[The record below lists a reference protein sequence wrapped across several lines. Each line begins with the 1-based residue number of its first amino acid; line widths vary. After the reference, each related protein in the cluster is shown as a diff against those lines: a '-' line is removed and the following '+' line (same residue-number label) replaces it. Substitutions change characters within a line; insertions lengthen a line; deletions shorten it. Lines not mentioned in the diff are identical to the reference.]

1 MTNMN
6 GKVCLVTGA
15 TDGIGK
21 VSARVLAELGAKVII
36 VGRNPE
42 KSAIVLA
49 ELRSISGNENI
60 DLLMADLA
68 VMQEVR
74 DLAEQVISRYDR
86 IDVLLNNA
94 GGYFTK
100 HEITSDGL
108 EMTFALNHMSYFLLT
123 NKLMELLKYSA
134 PARIVNVSSNAHY
147 GVDMEFENLNGEQE
161 YKAWKAYQKSKLANV
176 LFTYELLKKVPA
188 NITVNCLHP
197 GFVATNFGHNNGG
210 FFGPVLKIAQ
220 RISAIDPEEG
230 AKTSI
235 FLCSAPEVKGVS
247 GKYFYKCQPKTS
259 SRESRNMD
267 TGKRLWQ
274 ISSDI
279 AST

>member
-1 MTNMN
+1 
-6 GKVCLVTGA
+6 
-15 TDGIGK
+15 
-21 VSARVLAELGAKVII
+21 
-36 VGRNPE
+36 
-42 KSAIVLA
+42 LA

-134 PARIVNVSSNAHY
+134 PARIVNVSSDAHY

-176 LFTYELLKKVPA
+176 LFTYELLKKVPG

-235 FLCSAPEVKGVS
+235 FLCSAPEIKGAS

-259 SRESRNMD
+259 SQESRNMD

>member
-176 LFTYELLKKVPA
+176 LFTYELLKKVPG

-220 RISAIDPEEG
+220 RISAINPEEG

>member
-134 PARIVNVSSNAHY
+134 PARIVNVSSDAHY

-176 LFTYELLKKVPA
+176 LFTYELLEKVPED
-188 NITVNCLHP
+188 ITVNCLHP

-210 FFGPVLKIAQ
+210 FIGPVLKIAQ
-220 RISAIDPEEG
+220 RIFAINPEEG
-230 AKTSI
+230 AETSI
-235 FLCSAPEVKGVS
+235 FLCSSPEVKGVT
-247 GKYFYKCQPKTS
+247 GKYFFKCKPKTS
-259 SRESRNMD
+259 SQESRNKD

-274 ISSDI
+274 ISADL

>member
-1 MTNMN
+1 MN

-134 PARIVNVSSNAHY
+134 PARIVNVSSDAHY
-147 GVDMEFENLNGEQE
+147 GVDIEFENLNGEQE

-176 LFTYELLKKVPA
+176 LFTYELLKKVPG

-235 FLCSAPEVKGVS
+235 FLCSAPEVKGSS

>member
-1 MTNMN
+1 MTDMN

-21 VSARVLAELGAKVII
+21 ISARVLAEKGAKVII

-42 KSAIVLA
+42 KSATVLA
-49 ELRSISGNENI
+49 ELKSSSGNENI

-68 VMQEVR
+68 VMQEVY
-74 DLAEQVISRYDR
+74 DLAEQVISHYDR
-86 IDVLLNNA
+86 LDILLNNA
-94 GGYFTK
+94 GGYFAK
-100 HEITSDGL
+100 HELTSDGL
-108 EMTFALNHMSYFLLT
+108 ERTFALNHMSYFLLT
-123 NKLMELLKYSA
+123 NKLMELLKSSA
-134 PARIVNVSSNAHY
+134 PARIVNVSSDAHY
-147 GVDMEFENLNGEQE
+147 GVDMDFENLNGEQE

-188 NITVNCLHP
+188 DITVNCLHP
-197 GFVATNFGHNNGG
+197 GFVATNFGHNIGG

>member
-1 MTNMN
+1 MN
-6 GKVCLVTGA
+6 GKVCLVTGS

-134 PARIVNVSSNAHY
+134 PARIVNVSSDAHY

-176 LFTYELLKKVPA
+176 LFTNELLKKVPG

>member
-1 MTNMN
+1 MN

-21 VSARVLAELGAKVII
+21 VSARVLAEKGAKVII

-42 KSAIVLA
+42 KSATVLA
-49 ELRSISGNENI
+49 ELKSSSGNENI

-74 DLAEQVISRYDR
+74 DLAEQVISHYDR
-86 IDVLLNNA
+86 LDVLLNNA
-94 GGYFTK
+94 GGYFAK
-100 HEITSDGL
+100 HELTSDGL
-108 EMTFALNHMSYFLLT
+108 ERTFALNHMSYFLLT
-123 NKLMELLKYSA
+123 NKLMELLKSSA
-134 PARIVNVSSNAHY
+134 PARIVNVSSDAHY
-147 GVDMEFENLNGEQE
+147 GVDMDFENLNGEQE

-188 NITVNCLHP
+188 DITVNCLHP
-197 GFVATNFGHNNGG
+197 GFVATNFGHNIGG
-210 FFGPVLKIAQ
+210 FFGPVVKIAQ

>member
-6 GKVCLVTGA
+6 GKVCLVTGS

-134 PARIVNVSSNAHY
+134 PARIVNVSSDAHY

-176 LFTYELLKKVPA
+176 LFTYELLKKVPG

>member
-1 MTNMN
+1 MN
-6 GKVCLVTGA
+6 GKICLVTGS

-21 VSARVLAELGAKVII
+21 VSARVLAEMGAKVII

-42 KSAIVLA
+42 KSAAVLT
-49 ELRSISGNENI
+49 ELKSVSGNENI
-60 DLLMADLA
+60 DLLLADLA

-74 DLAEQVISRYDR
+74 DLAEQVIGRYDR
-86 IDVLLNNA
+86 LDVLLNNA

-123 NKLMELLKYSA
+123 NKLMELLHSST
-134 PARIVNVSSNAHY
+134 PSRIVNVSSGAHY
-147 GVDMEFENLNGEQE
+147 GVDIEFDNLNGEQD

-188 NITVNCLHP
+188 DITVNCLHP
-197 GFVATNFGHNNGG
+197 GFVATNFGNNNGG
-210 FFGPVLKIAQ
+210 FVSPVLKIAK

-235 FLCSAPEVKGVS
+235 FLCSSPEVEEVS
-247 GKYFYKCQPKTS
+247 GKYFFKCQPKTS

-267 TGKRLWQ
+267 TAKRLWQ

>member
-1 MTNMN
+1 MTDMN

-21 VSARVLAELGAKVII
+21 VSARVLAEKGAKVII

-42 KSAIVLA
+42 KSATVLA
-49 ELRSISGNENI
+49 ELKSSSGNENI

-86 IDVLLNNA
+86 LDILLNNA
-94 GGYFTK
+94 GGYFAK
-100 HEITSDGL
+100 HELTSDGL
-108 EMTFALNHMSYFLLT
+108 ERTFALNHMSYFLLT
-123 NKLMELLKYSA
+123 NKLMELLKSSA
-134 PARIVNVSSNAHY
+134 PARIVNVSSDAHY
-147 GVDMEFENLNGEQE
+147 GVDMDFENLNGEQE

-188 NITVNCLHP
+188 DITVNCLHP
-197 GFVATNFGHNNGG
+197 GFVATNFGHNIGG

>member
-1 MTNMN
+1 MTDMN

-21 VSARVLAELGAKVII
+21 VSARVLAEKGAKVII

-42 KSAIVLA
+42 KSATVLA
-49 ELRSISGNENI
+49 ELKSSSGNENI

-74 DLAEQVISRYDR
+74 DLAEQVISHYDR
-86 IDVLLNNA
+86 LDVLLNNA
-94 GGYFTK
+94 GGYFAK
-100 HEITSDGL
+100 HELTSDGL
-108 EMTFALNHMSYFLLT
+108 ERTFALNHMSYFLLT
-123 NKLMELLKYSA
+123 NKLMELLKSSA
-134 PARIVNVSSNAHY
+134 PARIVNVSSDAHY
-147 GVDMEFENLNGEQE
+147 GVDMDFENLNGEQE

-188 NITVNCLHP
+188 DITVNCLHP
-197 GFVATNFGHNNGG
+197 GFVATNFGHNIGG

-247 GKYFYKCQPKTS
+247 GKYFYKCQPNTS

>member
-6 GKVCLVTGA
+6 GKICLVTGA

-134 PARIVNVSSNAHY
+134 PARIVNVSSDAHY
-147 GVDMEFENLNGEQE
+147 GVDIEFENLNGEQE

-176 LFTYELLKKVPA
+176 LFTYELLKKVPG

-235 FLCSAPEVKGVS
+235 FLCSAPEIKGAS

-259 SRESRNMD
+259 SQESRNMD

>member
-49 ELRSISGNENI
+49 ELRSISGNKNI

-134 PARIVNVSSNAHY
+134 PARIVNVSSDAHY

-176 LFTYELLKKVPA
+176 LFTYELLKKVPG

>member
-1 MTNMN
+1 MN

-21 VSARVLAELGAKVII
+21 VSARVLAEKGAKVII

-42 KSAIVLA
+42 KSATVLA
-49 ELRSISGNENI
+49 ELKSTSGNENI

-74 DLAEQVISRYDR
+74 DLAEQVISHYDR
-86 IDVLLNNA
+86 LDILLNNA
-94 GGYFTK
+94 GGYFAK
-100 HEITSDGL
+100 HELTSDGL
-108 EMTFALNHMSYFLLT
+108 ERTFALNHMSYFLLT
-123 NKLMELLKYSA
+123 NKLMELLKSSA
-134 PARIVNVSSNAHY
+134 PARIVNVSSDAHY
-147 GVDMEFENLNGEQE
+147 GVDMDFENLNGEQE

-188 NITVNCLHP
+188 DITVNCLHP
-197 GFVATNFGHNNGG
+197 GFVATKFGHNNSG

>member
-1 MTNMN
+1 MN
-6 GKVCLVTGA
+6 GKICLVTGA

-21 VSARVLAELGAKVII
+21 VSARVLAEMGAKVII

-42 KSAIVLA
+42 KSAAVLT
-49 ELRSISGNENI
+49 ELKSVSGNENI
-60 DLLMADLA
+60 DLLLADLA

-86 IDVLLNNA
+86 LDVLLNNA
-94 GGYFTK
+94 GGYFAK

-123 NKLMELLKYSA
+123 NKLMGLLKSSV
-134 PARIVNVSSNAHY
+134 PARIVNVSSDAHY
-147 GVDMEFENLNGEQE
+147 GVDIEFDNLNGEQD

-188 NITVNCLHP
+188 DLTVNCLHP
-197 GFVATNFGHNNGG
+197 GFVATNFGNNNGG
-210 FFGPVLKIAQ
+210 FVSPVLKIAK

-235 FLCSAPEVKGVS
+235 FLCSSPEVEEVS
-247 GKYFYKCQPKTS
+247 GKYFFKCQPKTS

-267 TGKRLWQ
+267 TAKRLWQ

>member
-1 MTNMN
+1 MN

-42 KSAIVLA
+42 KSAFVLA

-86 IDVLLNNA
+86 LDVLLNNA

-134 PARIVNVSSNAHY
+134 PARIVNVSSDAHY
-147 GVDMEFENLNGEQE
+147 GVDIEFENLNGEQE

-176 LFTYELLKKVPA
+176 LFTYELLKKVPG

>member
-1 MTNMN
+1 MN

-42 KSAIVLA
+42 KSAFVLA
-49 ELRSISGNENI
+49 ELRSISGNKNI

-86 IDVLLNNA
+86 LDVLLNNA

-134 PARIVNVSSNAHY
+134 PARIVNVSSDAHY
-147 GVDMEFENLNGEQE
+147 GVNIEFENLNGEQE

-176 LFTYELLKKVPA
+176 LFTYELLKKVPG

-197 GFVATNFGHNNGG
+197 GFVATNFGNNIGG

-220 RISAIDPEEG
+220 RISAINSEEG

-247 GKYFYKCQPKTS
+247 GKYFYKCQSKTS

>member
-6 GKVCLVTGA
+6 GKICLVTGA

-134 PARIVNVSSNAHY
+134 PARIVNVSSDAHY
-147 GVDMEFENLNGEQE
+147 GVDIEFENLNGEQE

-176 LFTYELLKKVPA
+176 LFTYELLKKVPG

-220 RISAIDPEEG
+220 RISAINPEEG

>member
-86 IDVLLNNA
+86 INVLLNNA

-134 PARIVNVSSNAHY
+134 PARIVNVSSDAHY
-147 GVDMEFENLNGEQE
+147 GVNIEFENLNGEQE

-176 LFTYELLKKVPA
+176 LFTYELLKKVPG

>member
-1 MTNMN
+1 MN
-6 GKVCLVTGA
+6 GKICLVTGA

-134 PARIVNVSSNAHY
+134 PARIVNVSSDAHY

-176 LFTYELLKKVPA
+176 LFSYELLKKVPG

-235 FLCSAPEVKGVS
+235 FLCSALEVKGVS

>member
-1 MTNMN
+1 MN
-6 GKVCLVTGA
+6 GKVCLVTGS

-42 KSAIVLA
+42 KSAFVLA
-49 ELRSISGNENI
+49 ELRSISGNKNI

-86 IDVLLNNA
+86 LDVLLNNA

-100 HEITSDGL
+100 HKITSDGL

-134 PARIVNVSSNAHY
+134 PARIVNVSSDAHY
-147 GVDMEFENLNGEQE
+147 GVNIEFENLNGEQD

-188 NITVNCLHP
+188 DITVNCLHP

-235 FLCSAPEVKGVS
+235 FLCSAPDVNGVS
-247 GKYFYKCQPKTS
+247 GKYFYKCQQKTS

-267 TGKRLWQ
+267 NSKRLWQ

>member
-134 PARIVNVSSNAHY
+134 PARIVNVSSDAHY

-176 LFTYELLKKVPA
+176 LFTYELLKKVPG

-220 RISAIDPEEG
+220 RISAINPEEG

>member
-1 MTNMN
+1 MN
-6 GKVCLVTGA
+6 GKICLVTGA

-21 VSARVLAELGAKVII
+21 VSARVLAEMGAKVII

-42 KSAIVLA
+42 KSAAVLT
-49 ELRSISGNENI
+49 ELKSISRNENI

-68 VMQEVR
+68 VMKEVR

-86 IDVLLNNA
+86 LDVLLNNA
-94 GGYFTK
+94 GGYFAK

-123 NKLMELLKYSA
+123 NKLMELLHSST
-134 PARIVNVSSNAHY
+134 PSRIVNVSSGAHY
-147 GVDMEFENLNGEQE
+147 GVDIEFDNLNGEQG

-188 NITVNCLHP
+188 DITVNCLHP
-197 GFVATNFGHNNGG
+197 GFVATNFGNNNGG
-210 FFGPVLKIAQ
+210 FVSPVLKIAK

-230 AKTSI
+230 VKTSI
-235 FLCSAPEVKGVS
+235 FLCSSPEVEEVS
-247 GKYFYKCQPKTS
+247 GKYFFKCQPKTS

-267 TGKRLWQ
+267 TAKRLWQ

>member
-1 MTNMN
+1 MN

-21 VSARVLAELGAKVII
+21 VSARVLAEKGAKVII

-42 KSAIVLA
+42 KSATVLA
-49 ELRSISGNENI
+49 ELKSSSGNENI

-74 DLAEQVISRYDR
+74 DLAEQVISHYDR
-86 IDVLLNNA
+86 LDILLNNA
-94 GGYFTK
+94 GGYFAK
-100 HEITSDGL
+100 HELTSDGL
-108 EMTFALNHMSYFLLT
+108 ERTFALNHMSYFLLT
-123 NKLMELLKYSA
+123 NKLMELLKSSA
-134 PARIVNVSSNAHY
+134 PARIVNVSSDAHY

-188 NITVNCLHP
+188 DITVNCLHP
-197 GFVATNFGHNNGG
+197 GFVATNFGHNIGG

>member
-1 MTNMN
+1 MTDMN

-21 VSARVLAELGAKVII
+21 VSARVLAEKGAKVII

-42 KSAIVLA
+42 KSATVLA
-49 ELRSISGNENI
+49 ELKSSSGNENI

-86 IDVLLNNA
+86 LDILLNNA
-94 GGYFTK
+94 GGYFAK
-100 HEITSDGL
+100 HELTSDGL

-123 NKLMELLKYSA
+123 NKLMELLKSSA
-134 PARIVNVSSNAHY
+134 PARIVNVSSDAHY
-147 GVDMEFENLNGEQE
+147 GVDMDFENLNGEQE

-188 NITVNCLHP
+188 DITVNCLHP
-197 GFVATNFGHNNGG
+197 GFVATNFGHNIGG

>member
-1 MTNMN
+1 MN
-6 GKVCLVTGA
+6 GKICLVTGA

-21 VSARVLAELGAKVII
+21 VSARVLAEMGAKVII

-42 KSAIVLA
+42 KSAAVLT
-49 ELRSISGNENI
+49 ELKSVSGNENI
-60 DLLMADLA
+60 DLLLADLA

-86 IDVLLNNA
+86 LDVLLNNA

-123 NKLMELLKYSA
+123 NKLMGLLKSSV
-134 PARIVNVSSNAHY
+134 PARIVNVSSDAHY
-147 GVDMEFENLNGEQE
+147 GVDIEFDNLNGEQD

-188 NITVNCLHP
+188 DITVNCLHP
-197 GFVATNFGHNNGG
+197 GFVATNFGNNNGG
-210 FFGPVLKIAQ
+210 FVSPVLKIAK

-235 FLCSAPEVKGVS
+235 FLCSSPEVEEVS
-247 GKYFYKCQPKTS
+247 GKYFFKCQPKTS

-267 TGKRLWQ
+267 TAKRLWQ

>member
-1 MTNMN
+1 MTDMN

-21 VSARVLAELGAKVII
+21 VSARVLAEKGAKVII

-42 KSAIVLA
+42 KSATVLA
-49 ELRSISGNENI
+49 ELKSSSGNENI

-74 DLAEQVISRYDR
+74 DLAEQVISHYDR
-86 IDVLLNNA
+86 LDILLNNA
-94 GGYFTK
+94 GGYFAK
-100 HEITSDGL
+100 HELTSDGL
-108 EMTFALNHMSYFLLT
+108 ERTFALNHMSYFLLT
-123 NKLMELLKYSA
+123 NKLMELLKSSA
-134 PARIVNVSSNAHY
+134 PARIVNVSSDAHY
-147 GVDMEFENLNGEQE
+147 GVDMDFENLNGEQE

-188 NITVNCLHP
+188 DITVNCLHP
-197 GFVATNFGHNNGG
+197 GFVATNFGHNIGG
-210 FFGPVLKIAQ
+210 FFGPVVKIAQ

-247 GKYFYKCQPKTS
+247 GKYFYKCQPNTS

>member
-60 DLLMADLA
+60 DLLIADLA

-134 PARIVNVSSNAHY
+134 PARIVNVSSDAHY

-176 LFTYELLKKVPA
+176 LFTYELLKKVPG

>member
-134 PARIVNVSSNAHY
+134 PARIVNVSSDAHY

-176 LFTYELLKKVPA
+176 LFTYELLEKVPED
-188 NITVNCLHP
+188 ITVNCLHP

>member
-1 MTNMN
+1 MN

-86 IDVLLNNA
+86 LDVLLNNA

-100 HEITSDGL
+100 HKITSDGL

-134 PARIVNVSSNAHY
+134 PARIINVSSDAHY
-147 GVDMEFENLNGEQE
+147 GVDMDFENLNGEQE
-161 YKAWKAYQKSKLANV
+161 YKALKAYQKSKLANV
-176 LFTYELLKKVPA
+176 LFTYELLKKVPG

-235 FLCSAPEVKGVS
+235 FLCSTLEVKGVS

-259 SRESRNMD
+259 SRESRNEKSM
-267 TGKRLWQ
+267 KKLWD
-274 ISSDI
+274 ISMKL
-279 AST
+279 STD

>member
-176 LFTYELLKKVPA
+176 LFTYELLKKVPG

>member
-1 MTNMN
+1 MKDMN

-21 VSARVLAELGAKVII
+21 ISARVLAEKGAKVII

-42 KSAIVLA
+42 KSATVLA
-49 ELRSISGNENI
+49 ELKSSSGNENI

-68 VMQEVR
+68 VMQEVY
-74 DLAEQVISRYDR
+74 DLAEQVISHYDR
-86 IDVLLNNA
+86 LDILLNNA
-94 GGYFTK
+94 GGYFAK
-100 HEITSDGL
+100 HELTSDGL
-108 EMTFALNHMSYFLLT
+108 ERTFALNHMSYFLLT
-123 NKLMELLKYSA
+123 NKLMELLKSSA
-134 PARIVNVSSNAHY
+134 PARIVNVSSDAHY
-147 GVDMEFENLNGEQE
+147 GVDMDFENLNGEQE

-176 LFTYELLKKVPA
+176 LFTYELLKKVPG

-197 GFVATNFGHNNGG
+197 GFVSTNFGHNNGG

>member
-1 MTNMN
+1 MN

-21 VSARVLAELGAKVII
+21 VSARVLAEKGAKVII

-42 KSAIVLA
+42 KSTTVLA
-49 ELRSISGNENI
+49 ELKSSSGNKNI

-74 DLAEQVISRYDR
+74 DLAEQVISHYDR
-86 IDVLLNNA
+86 LDVLLNNA
-94 GGYFTK
+94 GGYFAK
-100 HEITSDGL
+100 HELTSDGL
-108 EMTFALNHMSYFLLT
+108 ERTFALNHMSYFLLT
-123 NKLMELLKYSA
+123 NKLMELLKSSA
-134 PARIVNVSSNAHY
+134 PARIVNVSSDAHY
-147 GVDMEFENLNGEQE
+147 GVDMDFENLNGEQE

-188 NITVNCLHP
+188 DITVNCLHP
-197 GFVATNFGHNNGG
+197 GFVATNFGHNIGG
-210 FFGPVLKIAQ
+210 FFGPVVKIAQ

>member
-134 PARIVNVSSNAHY
+134 PARIVNVSSDAHY

-176 LFTYELLKKVPA
+176 LFTYELLKKVPG

>member
-6 GKVCLVTGA
+6 GKICLVTGA

-74 DLAEQVISRYDR
+74 DLAEKVISRYDR
-86 IDVLLNNA
+86 LDVLLNNA

-100 HEITSDGL
+100 HKITSDGL

-134 PARIVNVSSNAHY
+134 PARIVNVSSDAHY

-176 LFTYELLKKVPA
+176 LFTYELLKKVPG

-220 RISAIDPEEG
+220 RISAINPEEG

-235 FLCSAPEVKGVS
+235 FLCSAPEVKGAS

>member
-49 ELRSISGNENI
+49 ELKSISGNENI

-134 PARIVNVSSNAHY
+134 PARIVNVSSDAHY

-176 LFTYELLKKVPA
+176 LFTYELLKKVPG

-220 RISAIDPEEG
+220 RVSAIDPEEG

-279 AST
+279 TST

>member
-86 IDVLLNNA
+86 LDVLLNNA

-100 HEITSDGL
+100 HKITSDGL

-134 PARIVNVSSNAHY
+134 PARIVNVSSDAHY
-147 GVDMEFENLNGEQE
+147 GVNIEFENLNGEQE

-176 LFTYELLKKVPA
+176 LFTYELLKKVPG

-220 RISAIDPEEG
+220 RISAINPEEG

>member
-108 EMTFALNHMSYFLLT
+108 ERTFALNHMSYFLLT

-134 PARIVNVSSNAHY
+134 PTRIVNVSSDAHY

-176 LFTYELLKKVPA
+176 LFSYELLKKVPG

-210 FFGPVLKIAQ
+210 FIGPVLKIAQ
-220 RISAIDPEEG
+220 RISAINPEEG
-230 AKTSI
+230 AETSI
-235 FLCSAPEVKGVS
+235 FLCSSPEVKGVS
-247 GKYFYKCQPKTS
+247 GKYFFKCKPKTS
-259 SRESRNMD
+259 SQESRNKD

-274 ISSDI
+274 ISSDL

>member
-1 MTNMN
+1 MTDMN

-21 VSARVLAELGAKVII
+21 ISARVLAEKGAKVII

-42 KSAIVLA
+42 KSATVLA
-49 ELRSISGNENI
+49 ELKSSSGNENI

-74 DLAEQVISRYDR
+74 DLAEQVISHYDR
-86 IDVLLNNA
+86 LDILLNNA
-94 GGYFTK
+94 GGYFAK
-100 HEITSDGL
+100 HELTSDGL
-108 EMTFALNHMSYFLLT
+108 ERTFALNHMSYFLLT
-123 NKLMELLKYSA
+123 NKLMELLKSSA
-134 PARIVNVSSNAHY
+134 PARIVNVSSDAHY
-147 GVDMEFENLNGEQE
+147 GVDMDFENLNGEQE

-188 NITVNCLHP
+188 DITVNCLHP
-197 GFVATNFGHNNGG
+197 GFVATNFGHNIGG